1 MTGNSYCTTGKIHFE
16 FVKTSIDKCCSV
28 MTHTA
33 NLPSSN
39 KNFILQT
46 FRDLPMKCSS
56 RGYFINFRNE
66 VFCISLEWA
75 GSPYIHKRKVKV
87 EVMN

>member
-46 FRDLPMKCSS
+46 FRDLPMKC
-56 RGYFINFRNE
+56 R
-66 VFCISLEWA
+66 VAISLISEMKC
-75 GSPYIHKRKVKV
+75 SVSH
-87 EVMN
+87 